1 MEGSGGSGILKSSQ
15 TPHRSSLAKF
25 FTKTP
30 MIKTILQQARST
42 FSQPEAKP
50 AADPI
55 VPSPAK
61 PAVEPAPIDNSPRG
75 LAKAAAEAAGF
86 EQGKEYQAQTTKHRP
101 SNKRLLWCTLDN
113 WGEPVLY
120 SVNHQDQWQPA
131 ERIWGVY
138 VGPDAQGRL
147 QFENRDGIRRN
158 RWKARP

>member
-1 MEGSGGSGILKSSQ
+1 MINTLLK
-15 TPHRSSLAKF
+15 
-25 FTKTP
+25 KT
-30 MIKTILQQARST
+30 AET
-42 FSQPEAKP
+42 FNKPTASKPDAAPESPK
-50 AADPI
+50 AATF
-55 VPSPAK
+55 VP
-61 PAVEPAPIDNSPRG
+61 EPKPIDNSPRG
-75 LAKAAAEAAGF
+75 LAKAAADAAGF
-86 EQGKEYQAQTTKHRP
+86 KQGEEYQAQTTKHRP
-101 SNKRLLWCTLDN
+101 SNKRLLWCVLDN

>member
-1 MEGSGGSGILKSSQ
+1 MEGGRGSVILNFSN
-15 TPHRSSLAKF
+15 TPHRSSVAKF
-25 FTKTP
+25 FAKTP
-30 MIKTILQQARST
+30 MIKTILQQAKST
-42 FSQPEAKP
+42 FSQPEAK
-50 AADPI
+50 AAANPI

-61 PAVEPAPIDNSPRG
+61 SAAEPAPIDQSPRG
-75 LAKAAAEAAGF
+75 LANAAAEAAGF

-101 SNKRLLWCTLDN
+101 TNKRLLWCTLDN

-158 RWKARP
+158 RWKSK

>member
-1 MEGSGGSGILKSSQ
+1 MINQLIKKTAANSNKSTAGQ
-15 TPHRSSLAKF
+15 P
-25 FTKTP
+25 
-30 MIKTILQQARST
+30 I
-42 FSQPEAKP
+42 SQPA
-50 AADPI
+50 
-55 VPSPAK
+55 
-61 PAVEPAPIDNSPRG
+61 PAPEPRPIDSSPRG

-147 QFENRDGIRRN
+147 QFENRDGVRRN